1 MRVFR
6 LIAVLTLGTVSAA
19 AAQLAVPQTQN
30 LEKLLILNVPAD
42 QPSDS
47 LVAIAVIDA
56 MRDRLNQLARYK
68 VNIIPKAKIC
78 EALTQSG
85 FPCTALL
92 SEQQASQLARALG
105 VNSYNIG
112 HVGHTG
118 GHLVAALRIIS
129 GGSGFASSFTLDGG
143 NPGTPQALGEALA
156 QRMHTIIRAA
166 EFSRTCNEQL
176 ARNAVT
182 RALGEANKAFA
193 IEPNLTAA
201 HLCVG
206 KIREVQHAPPDSIEA
221 AARRAL
227 KGDPGNQDAWYR
239 VASALMVKGDTLRA
253 VDAFDSLLSY
263 NPGDLNLTKSLATL
277 LLQNKKYERAEQ
289 LLSTAIQRSPGDQQL
304 SEMRKRVCI
313 EGGLFSCTLQILR
326 AEATADSTKLADT
339 TVLKL
344 ALANAQAASDTQSML
359 WWARQANRRYQT
371 NVAFIKQMGAAH
383 ALAGNVDSAVFYW
396 QKAIAQNP
404 GDVQTSLLI
413 AKTIVDAAVWDTAV
427 AGPFVRRN
435 DTTSLRPLKTAFVAK
450 IDPARQYLAAGFASP
465 DSAIRLTTAVISLG
479 GGSKLAQAQ
488 IYDAAYP
495 WLDQLLTQLA
505 PRSSADT
512 TGARQQIRVQA
523 GFWYGLA
530 SALTLGGP
538 YKSMIDAKSCD
549 QAKTVND
556 RINRSL
562 QALDLGGRVAPGV
575 AIQMRSILMQ
585 YGNQMPKVKQA
596 FKCRNF

>member
-1 MRVFR
+1 MRAFR
-6 LIAVLTLGTVSAA
+6 LLAVLTLGSVSAA

-47 LVAIAVIDA
+47 LVSIAVIDA
-56 MRDRLNQLARYK
+56 MRDRLIQMARYK

-105 VNSYNIG
+105 VNSYNTG

-118 GHLVAALRIIS
+118 GHLVATMRIIS
-129 GGSGFASSFTLDGG
+129 GSSGFSTTFSVDGG

-156 QRMHTIIRAA
+156 QRFNTVIRAA
-166 EFSRTCNEQL
+166 EFARTCNEQL
-176 ARNAVT
+176 SRNAVT

-193 IEPNLTAA
+193 IEPNLAAA

-206 KIREVQHAPPDSIEA
+206 RVREVQHAPPDSIEA
-221 AARRAL
+221 AAQRAL
-227 KGDPGNQDAWYR
+227 KGDPGNLEAWNR
-239 VASALMVKGDTLRA
+239 VFSQRMVKGDTLRA
-253 VDAFDSLLSY
+253 LDAMDSLLSY
-263 NPGDLNLTKSLATL
+263 NPTDANLRRGLASIM
-277 LLQNKKYERAEQ
+277 LQQKQYEGAER
-289 LLSTAIQRSPGDQQL
+289 LLSAGLKITPGDPQFT
-304 SEMRKRVCI
+304 EMRKRVCI
-313 EGGLFSCTLQILR
+313 EGGLFHCTLEILR
-326 AEATADSTKLADT
+326 AEVTTDSTKLADT

-359 WWARQANRRYQT
+359 WWARQANRRYPT
-371 NVAFIKQMGAAH
+371 NVSFIKQLGSAH
-383 ALAGNVDSAVFYW
+383 ALAGNIDSAVFYY
-396 QKAIAQNP
+396 QKAVAANP

-413 AKTIVDAAVWDTAV
+413 AKTIVDAAVWDTTI
-427 AGPFVRRN
+427 AGPCVRRN
-435 DTTSLRPLKTAFVAK
+435 DTTCLAPLKRAFVAK

-488 IYDAAYP
+488 AYDAAYP
-495 WLDQLLTQLA
+495 WLDQLLTQIA
-505 PRSSADT
+505 PRTPADT
-512 TGARQQIRVQA
+512 TGGRHQIRIQA
-523 GFWYGLA
+523 SFWYGLT

-562 QALDLGGRVAPGV
+562 QALDLGVRVAPSV

>member
-1 MRVFR
+1 VLR
-6 LIAVLTLGTVSAA
+6 LLAVLTLGSVSAA

-47 LVAIAVIDA
+47 LVSIAVIDA
-56 MRDRLNQLARYK
+56 MRDRLIQLARYK

-118 GHLVAALRIIS
+118 GHLVAAMRIIS
-129 GGSGFASSFTLDGG
+129 GGSGFSSSFTVDGG

-156 QRMHTIIRAA
+156 QRLHTIIRAA

-221 AARRAL
+221 AALRAL

-239 VASALMVKGDTLRA
+239 VASVRMVKGDTLRA

-277 LLQNKKYERAEQ
+277 LLQNKKYDRAAE
-289 LLSTAIQRSPGDQQL
+289 LLSTAIQRSPGDPQL

-359 WWARQANRRYQT
+359 WWARQANKRYST
-371 NVAFIKQMGAAH
+371 NVSFIKQLGGAF
-383 ALAGNVDSAVFYW
+383 ALAGQVDSAVFYY
-396 QKAIAQNP
+396 QKAVAANP

-413 AKTIVDAAVWDTAV
+413 AKTIVDAAVWDTTV
-427 AGPFVRRN
+427 AGPLIRRN
-435 DTTSLRPLKTAFVAK
+435 DTTALRPLKTAFVAK

-488 IYDAAYP
+488 AYDAAYP

-512 TGARQQIRVQA
+512 AGARQQIRVQA
-523 GFWYGLA
+523 SFWYGLT
-530 SALTLGGP
+530 SALTLGAP

-549 QAKTVND
+549 QAKNVND

-596 FKCRNF
+596 FKCRNY